1 MNKISL
7 KSFLATFF
15 LSTVTTVQ
23 VINLYPNSQV
33 NLWFS
38 ALIGAAASLPIVLVY
53 GAISVLC
60 PTEGLFGAAER
71 VFGKAMGK
79 FLSLIY
85 TIYAILIAAVT
96 LRYLTEFIQVVSLH
110 RTPQWL
116 MLLLFGAICGYVA
129 AKGNGITARLS
140 EFILPVAV
148 GIFIF
153 ILICSADFYDVS
165 NVVPGLDESVKTF
178 AESAFS
184 ISSFSFCEAVFF
196 LELLKD
202 TDATPKKTYLV
213 LTSGTVLSALYTS
226 LLLLSDRLILGN
238 SGSILYFPHYEAV
251 SVINIGDFITHIEVI
266 SIISFLLCVIIK
278 NSVCLFASTEGM
290 KKLFPKPQRRL
301 FTFLTTAAAT
311 VTGLI
316 IFDSTADIY
325 SFHRIN
331 GYLVIILQVMIP
343 FAIFIGALVKRATH
357 AKIPEN

>member
-7 KSFLATFF
+7 KSFLSTFF

-38 ALIGAAASLPIVLVY
+38 ALIGAAASLPIVLLY

-60 PTEGLFGAAER
+60 PNEGLFGAAES
-71 VFGKAMGK
+71 VFGKAIGK

-85 TIYAILIAAVT
+85 VIYAVLTVAVT

-129 AKGNGITARLS
+129 SKGNWITARLS
-140 EFILPVAV
+140 EFILPVTV

-153 ILICSADFYDVS
+153 VLVCSWDFYDRS
-165 NVVPGLDESVKTF
+165 NIIPGLDESIKTF
-178 AESAFS
+178 TESAFS
-184 ISSFSFCEAVFF
+184 IASFSFCEAVFF

-202 TDATPKKTYLV
+202 SDAPPKKTYFTLV
-213 LTSGTVLSALYTS
+213 SGIVLSALYTS

-278 NSVCLFASTEGM
+278 NSVSLFASTEGM
-290 KKLFPKPQRRL
+290 KKLFPEPQRKL
-301 FTFLTTAAAT
+301 FTFITTAAAT
-311 VTGLI
+311 IIGLF

-331 GYLVIILQVMIP
+331 GYLVVIFQVLIP
-343 FAIFIGALVKRATH
+343 FALFIGALIKNFINK
-357 AKIPEN
+357 KIPEK